1 MATLKEKVKESF
13 GDDVIESQKEKW
25 WFFVKWY
32 CNTDEKSKES
42 WENSGEY
49 QSTGKISYSGVQEW
63 LLDENLQNGLK
74 TYIKQQRNKKL
85 LDIYEKMYNKAL
97 DGDVRCADWVNN
109 FYKSD
114 FFGDDED
121 DLQRLLKGVEINEN

>member
-1 MATLKEKVKESF
+1 MERIINFTGEL
-13 GDDVIESQKEKW
+13 
-25 WFFVKWY
+25 
-32 CNTDEKSKES
+32 NDELGNYVVNE
-42 WENSGEY
+42 
-49 QSTGKISYSGVQEW
+49 
-63 LLDENLQNGLK
+63 
-74 TYIKQQRNKKL
+74 L
-85 LDIYEKMYNKAL
+85 LDIYDKMYNKAL